1 MKKKSTKHWKEWII
15 FLGRCMR
22 SLTFNYSTVQIVSE
36 KSVDR
41 VMNIPPGYHG
51 IFVLCSY
58 RCSLLVRQPMCKPGI
73 WAMNHSFSYS
83 NNKLVTRRP
92 VNVKVG
98 VVLTWVA
105 KGGFNSIATEEQELH
120 QPGCY
125 KPSCSSHTH
134 HLLCYCFTHSFSS
147 LVSSYKSQKLSAL
160 WFELE
165 MIDLCATV
173 KDGWIS
179 QRAGLKD

>member
-1 MKKKSTKHWKEWII
+1 
-15 FLGRCMR
+15 
-22 SLTFNYSTVQIVSE
+22 
-36 KSVDR
+36 
-41 VMNIPPGYHG
+41 MNIPPGYHG

-147 LVSSYKSQKLSAL
+147 LVSFLQKPKAFCFMVRVGDDRFVCYCKRWVNKPTSRPKRLITL
-160 WFELE
+160 L
-165 MIDLCATV
+165 LC
-173 KDGWIS
+173 
-179 QRAGLKD
+179 

>member
-1 MKKKSTKHWKEWII
+1 MEFSFCVPTDVL
-15 FLGRCMR
+15 FLCDNLCANQAFG
-22 SLTFNYSTVQIVSE
+22 QWP
-36 KSVDR
+36 
-41 VMNIPPGYHG
+41 IP
-51 IFVLCSY
+51 
-58 RCSLLVRQPMCKPGI
+58 
-73 WAMNHSFSYS
+73 FSYS

-147 LVSSYKSQKLSAL
+147 LVSFLQKLSAL
-160 WFELE
+160 WFESE
-165 MIDLCATV
+165 MIDLCAIV
-173 KDGWIS
+173 KDAWIS
-179 QRAGLKD
+179 QQSRPKRLITLILCWSMNKSKLQIHNIFQNDKLSWWTTEYIVH

>member
-1 MKKKSTKHWKEWII
+1 MEFSFCVPTDVL
-15 FLGRCMR
+15 FLCDNLCANQAFG
-22 SLTFNYSTVQIVSE
+22 QWP
-36 KSVDR
+36 
-41 VMNIPPGYHG
+41 IP
-51 IFVLCSY
+51 
-58 RCSLLVRQPMCKPGI
+58 
-73 WAMNHSFSYS
+73 FSYS